1 MIARIRALAGHA
13 VSGPRS
19 SCSRATRCCAAQNG
33 AHVERQLH
41 RRSSSGSRAAANI
54 PYFFS
59 VGNHDVTGMPAGD
72 PARALGLHNTL
83 TAMSK
88 LMPPEGSPRRLSGYP
103 TYAFGYGNA
112 SSSRSIP
119 TSRPTGCSSRG

>member
-1 MIARIRALAGHA
+1 MWN
-13 VSGPRS
+13 VSFSPII
-19 SCSRATRCCAAQNG
+19 
-33 AHVERQLH
+33 ERLTQ
-41 RRSSSGSRAAANI
+41 GANI

-88 LMPPEGSPRRLSGYP
+88 LMPPGRDRRG
-103 TYAFGYGNA
+103 G
-112 SSSRSIP
+112 
-119 TSRPTGCSSRG
+119 